1 MTDVWNTVTSKKKK
15 KVGMIQKHAQNCK
28 ICSQKDHVF
37 QNCPFRRFLTEGTL
51 LVKKVHDINIPEVL
65 QTKHFAESKLDGK
78 KAMEISKNRK
88 QISEKTGQKICQ
100 NDVFE
105 VKKKLEDSKVLMKYI
120 LVATTIP
127 GFDQWRGKAIVASKT
142 KLNLYRCKTE
152 KGTWNPGRP
161 SRESYAIFEDKGSNY
176 HLIKG
181 FIAVENIID
190 IDEIDK
196 IDKVRP
202 HLRNRGA

>member
-1 MTDVWNTVTSKKKK
+1 MTDVWNTVTSKKQKK
-15 KVGMIQKHAQNCK
+15 EGMVQKHAQNCK

-37 QNCPFRRFLTEGTL
+37 QNCPFRTFLKEGGNL
-51 LVKKVHDINIPEVL
+51 LVKKVHNIKVPEVL
-65 QTKHFAESKLDGK
+65 QTKHLTEAKLDGK

-105 VKKKLEDSKVLMKYI
+105 VANDSEVLVKYI
-120 LVATTIP
+120 VVNTTIKA
-127 GFDQWRGKAIVASKT
+127 FDKYLGKAIVASKE

-152 KGTWNPGRP
+152 KGNWKPGRP
-161 SRESYAIFEDKGSNY
+161 SRESYAIFEDKSSNY
-176 HLIKG
+176 HLIAD
-181 FIAVENIID
+181 FIQVENIECIE
-190 IDEIDK
+190 EI
-196 IDKVRP
+196 RP

>member
-1 MTDVWNTVTSKKKK
+1 
-15 KVGMIQKHAQNCK
+15 MIQKHAQNCK
-28 ICSQKDHVF
+28 TCGQKDHVF

-51 LVKKVHDINIPEVL
+51 LVKKVHDMKIPEVI
-65 QTKHFAESKLDGK
+65 QIKHFAESKLDGK

-105 VKKKLEDSKVLMKYI
+105 VAKLDDSEVLVNYIVVNATIEAFDKY
-120 LVATTIP
+120 
-127 GFDQWRGKAIVASKT
+127 RGKVIVASKT
-142 KLNLYRCKTE
+142 KLNIYRCKKE
-152 KGTWNPGRP
+152 KGSWNPGRP
-161 SRESYAIFEDKGSNY
+161 SRKSYAIFEDKISNY
-176 HLIKG
+176 HLIKD

-196 IDKVRP
+196 VRP